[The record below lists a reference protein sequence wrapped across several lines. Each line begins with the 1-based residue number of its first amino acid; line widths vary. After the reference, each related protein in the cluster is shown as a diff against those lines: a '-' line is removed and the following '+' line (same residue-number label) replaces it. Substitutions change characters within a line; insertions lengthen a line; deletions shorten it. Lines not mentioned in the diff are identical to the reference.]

1 METNNWLS
9 LLNSSASDL
18 DLNLYRITKTL
29 ECLLAWYFVPG
40 NQISS
45 SIFCR
50 LCISLSRGI
59 NYAIAY
65 GQTPSSKAIQ
75 LLHTLMKKIDYQ
87 NKSDDEL
94 GVVIVLVITVKN
106 ACEFGWFEN
115 KETQEL
121 LTIAHEI
128 EKMYCTLGSTGPSF
142 SHHSSSLLNMIMQR
156 FYPSMKLGP
165 IIASIEAKSGFG
177 ASVVDFNIQKKNH
190 QSDKKIWLLVA
201 ETDNIETSACLI
213 NPQDV
218 NFLVNGEA
226 INTRTLLG
234 MDHQPQMPTCLNSM
248 LKFGTNLFQAV
259 GEFDGNYIILVAY
272 MSYVDASLP
281 PELPPDYVQSTLEY
295 SDSDIME
302 GESRISLNC
311 PIGLTRI
318 KTPVKGRTC
327 KHFQC
332 FDFDNFIEIN
342 CNRPLWRCPHCNEY
356 VSYTDICLDRN
367 MVEILKK
374 VGENVVEVI
383 VHHADGS
390 LKEVLLEENDSSGL
404 SSRNTGLLH

>member
-9 LLNSSASDL
+9 LLNSDASDL

-87 NKSDDEL
+87 NESDDEL

-128 EKMYCTLGSTGPSF
+128 EKMYCTLGSTRPSF

-165 IIASIEAKSGFG
+165 IIASIEAKKIISP
-177 ASVVDFNIQKKNH
+177 NKKF
-190 QSDKKIWLLVA
+190 WLLVA

-234 MDHQPQMPTCLNSM
+234 MDHQPQMPTS
-248 LKFGTNLFQAV
+248 V

-342 CNRPLWRCPHCNEY
+342 CYRPLWRCPHCNEY